1 MSSRKRVFRAG
12 IDLGGTKITVSIF
25 DGAYKILTT
34 AQARNV
40 PEEGRPYLLDTICAL
55 LNNTLAE
62 CCITADQLA
71 ATGIACP
78 GVVNEALTTVI
89 GSPTLP
95 FLNGYALGSQLQ
107 KKTGVPTIVA
117 NDVNMGL
124 YGEHQFGSA
133 KGYRHAVGIFLE
145 TGIGGALIL
154 NGQLYCGAFGAAGE
168 FGHIFM
174 NDMSPR
180 CGCGN
185 YGCLEALASRT
196 AISAEAATL
205 AARGEAPAL
214 LNLSGG
220 DVRRITS
227 KVLRLAIDRGDT
239 AIAELIRRKAD
250 LIGIA
255 LGSIIN
261 IIDPEVVIAG
271 GKMTEVMPELVLGPI
286 ETSINRFTYC
296 AGSKR
301 KVKLL
306 KATLGTNATTLGAA
320 KRAEEKFA

>member
-1 MSSRKRVFRAG
+1 MNSRKQVFRAG
-12 IDLGGTKITVSIF
+12 IDLGGTKITVSVL
-25 DGAYKILTT
+25 DRNYKPLAT

-40 PEEGRPYLLDTICAL
+40 SEEGRAYLLETTTGL
-55 LNNTLAE
+55 LDRALAE
-62 CCITADQLA
+62 CGLETKDLA
-71 ATGIACP
+71 STGIACP
-78 GVVNEALTTVI
+78 GVVNEDLTTVI

-95 FLNGYALGSQLQ
+95 FLSGYALASQIG
-107 KKTGVPTIVA
+107 KRTGVPTIVA

-124 YGEHQFGSA
+124 YGEHQFGA
-133 KGYRHAVGIFLE
+133 ARGLRHAVGIFLE

-154 NGQLYCGAFGAAGE
+154 DGKLYCGAFGAAGE

-227 KVLRLAIDRGDT
+227 KVLKLAIDQGDA
-239 AIAELIRRKAD
+239 AIAALIRRKTD

-255 LGSIIN
+255 LGSVIN
-261 IIDPEVVIAG
+261 IIDPQAVIVG
-271 GKMTEVMPELVLGPI
+271 GKMVEVMPELVLEPI
-286 ETSINRFTYC
+286 TASINRFTYC
-296 AGSKR
+296 ATFKR

-306 KATLGTNATTLGAA
+306 KASLGTSATMLGAA
-320 KRAEEKFA
+320 KMSEEKFR

>member
-1 MSSRKRVFRAG
+1 MALRGRNFRAG
-12 IDLGGTKITVSIF
+12 VDLGGTKITVSLL
-25 DGAYKILTT
+25 DSRYKILGI

-40 PEEGRPYLLDTICAL
+40 QEEGRAYLIETTAALLDRV
-55 LNNTLAE
+55 LAE
-62 CCITADQLA
+62 QHLSTRNLA
-71 ATGIACP
+71 SMGIACP
-78 GVVNEALTTVI
+78 GVANETLTTVI

-95 FLNGYALGSQLQ
+95 FLSGYPLAARMTKL
-107 KKTGVPTIVA
+107 TGVPTIVA

-124 YGEHQFGSA
+124 YGEQQFGAA
-133 KGYRHAVGIFLE
+133 KGFNHAVGIFLE

-154 NGQLYCGAFGAAGE
+154 NGKLYRGAFGAAGE

-174 NDMSPR
+174 TDISPR

-185 YGCLEALASRT
+185 YGCLEAIASRS

-227 KVLRLAIDRGDT
+227 KVLKLAIDKGDT
-239 AIAELIRRKAD
+239 ALIALIKRKAD

-255 LGSIIN
+255 LGSIVN
-261 IIDPEVVIAG
+261 IIDPEVIVVG
-271 GKMTEVMPELVLGPI
+271 GKMTECMPEIILDSL
-286 ETSINRFTYC
+286 TASINRFTYC
-296 AGSKR
+296 ATRKR
-301 KVKLL
+301 KVKVV
-306 KATLGTNATTLGAA
+306 KAMLGTSAPMIGAA
-320 KRAEEKFA
+320 KMAEETFK